1 MPPNCPVCNIAVPRH
16 SSSIGCS
23 ICFTLYHSSCLDIPP
38 KSLTL
43 YKKPNSNWI
52 CPIHSISMPST
63 PKLTVDAVKSN
74 NTLTLSDL
82 AKMISTLSSNQDK
95 SFKLINS
102 RIDDLSTHLNKLDS
116 ALAECQ
122 NKTQRLEDRVKA
134 LETQKPA
141 LENNYIDFSLAVRN
155 EVLDVQKR
163 SLNVILHGVKES
175 IETVAKERIIHDNN
189 KINELFTL
197 LSINSDVIANISRLG
212 HPSSS
217 NQRPIKL
224 ILRNPCD
231 ADRILTSFMKVKR
244 ESPNAVQNISLVKD
258 RTQAE
263 RRHIK
268 EVYVDFKNRS
278 EAGEKDIKVQYFNGI
293 PKIVNIKK
301 N

>member
-1 MPPNCPVCNIAVPRH
+1 MPN
-16 SSSIGCS
+16 
-23 ICFTLYHSSCLDIPP
+23 
-38 KSLTL
+38 
-43 YKKPNSNWI
+43 
-52 CPIHSISMPST
+52 T
-63 PKLTVDAVKSN
+63 PKITVDAVKSN

-82 AKMISTLSSNQDK
+82 AKMINTLSSNQDK
-95 SFKLINS
+95 GFKLINS
-102 RIDDLSTHLNKLDS
+102 RIDDLSAHLDKLDS

-122 NKTQRLEDRVKA
+122 NKAQRLEDRVKV
-134 LETQKPA
+134 LETQKSV
-141 LENNYIDFSLAVRN
+141 LDTTSMDFSLVVRN
-155 EVLDVQKR
+155 EVSDFQKR
-163 SLNVILHGVKES
+163 SLNVILHGIKES
-175 IETVAKERIIHDNN
+175 AETVAKERIIHDNN

-231 ADRILTSFMKVKR
+231 ADRVLTSFMKIKR
-244 ESPNAVQNISLVKD
+244 ESPTAVHNISIVKD

-268 EVYVDFKNRS
+268 EVYVDFKNRF
-278 EAGEKDIKVQYFNGI
+278 EASRHCIKVQYFNGI
-293 PKIVNIKK
+293 TKIINIKK

>member
-23 ICFTLYHSSCLDIPP
+23 ICFTLYHSSCLDISP

-43 YKKPNSNWI
+43 YKKPNSNWT
-52 CPIHSISMPST
+52 CPIHFITMPNS
-63 PKLTVDAVKSN
+63 PKKTVDVVKSN

-95 SFKLINS
+95 GFKLINS
-102 RIDDLSTHLNKLDS
+102 RIDVLSTHLDKLDS

-122 NKTQRLEDRVKA
+122 NKAQRLEDRVKA
-134 LETQKPA
+134 LETQKSV
-141 LENNYIDFSLAVRN
+141 LDTTSMDFSLVVRN
-155 EVLDVQKR
+155 EVFDFQKR
-163 SLNVILHGVKES
+163 SLNVILHGIKES
-175 IETVAKERIIHDNN
+175 AETATKERIIHDNN

-231 ADRILTSFMKVKR
+231 ADRVLTSFMKIKR
-244 ESPNAVQNISLVKD
+244 ESPTAVHNISLVKD

-268 EVYVDFKNRS
+268 PYPPDVK
-278 EAGEKDIKVQYFNGI
+278 
-293 PKIVNIKK
+293 
-301 N
+301 